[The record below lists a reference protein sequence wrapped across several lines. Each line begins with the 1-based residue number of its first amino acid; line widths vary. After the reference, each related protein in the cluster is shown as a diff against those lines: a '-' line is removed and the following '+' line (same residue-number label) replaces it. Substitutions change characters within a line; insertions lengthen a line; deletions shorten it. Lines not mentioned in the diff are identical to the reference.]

1 MVGRSAAEQRSGT
14 EPRPVPAPPGSPRST
29 RPRAGSADP
38 GRAEPGTPAHPTEPR
53 PPAEARRKAPQA
65 AAPRAAPMA
74 RRAGRGARVG
84 AARVGWA
91 NAADLAWRSSRN
103 GGLVEFRPHRGV
115 SGEACGYPVARDGG
129 LPDHIGARLRA
140 EISEA

>member
-14 EPRPVPAPPGSPRST
+14 EPRP
-29 RPRAGSADP
+29 
-38 GRAEPGTPAHPTEPR
+38 
-53 PPAEARRKAPQA
+53 PAEARRKAPQAAAPRA